1 MNVCPVN
8 RMILVDPVEEEKDQQ
23 ESTVLLPDDYRP
35 VSPYGVGKVVVAAKD
50 CKLDLNDNDK
60 IVFENSMLQEVSVLG
75 QKNYLLL
82 ENYVLC
88 ILEGSTDEP

>member
-8 RMILVDPVEEEKDQQ
+8 RMILVDPIEEEEKQP

-35 VSPYGVGKVVVAAKD
+35 TSPYGVGKVVTAAKD
-50 CKLDLNDNDK
+50 CKLQLSGDDK
-60 IVFENSMLQEVSVLG
+60 IVFENSMLQEVTVRG
-75 QKNYLLL
+75 QKSYLLL

-88 ILEGSTDEP
+88 ILEGETHES